1 MKVLILHP
9 DFQDPGGVAAHY
21 RKLSGKFAVP
31 VGHMVIGMRPEER
44 GLRNKAHRMIG
55 DLRRFRRKIRNENYT
70 LVHVNPSL
78 DPKSLIR
85 DGLFVLAAKAA
96 GTKAVVFFHGWNLH
110 YERQI
115 QTHWRWLFRR
125 VFGCADAFIVLSEAF
140 KSKLG
145 TWIGSIPIYCEFTT
159 LDDNDL
165 LGFDIAQVLEERF
178 EAKTWRILFISRL
191 LKEKGLYETIETAR
205 LLNDVPLELIVA
217 GDGPELEPARA
228 YVSRKGPD
236 NVRFVGYVRGEEKLK
251 LLRKSH
257 FLCFPSYSEGMPNT
271 VIEAMGFGLPV
282 ITRPVGGLAD
292 FFKNGVHGFSTVS
305 KDPQMY
311 AGFIR
316 TMLEDQDLY
325 RTIAMNNF
333 NFAQTQFKASRAV
346 RRMERIYASLFDGE
360 AESKAASAPSLL
372 SPPAKS

>member
-1 MKVLILHP
+1 
-9 DFQDPGGVAAHY
+9 
-21 RKLSGKFAVP
+21 
-31 VGHMVIGMRPEER
+31 
-44 GLRNKAHRMIG
+44 
-55 DLRRFRRKIRNENYT
+55 
-70 LVHVNPSL
+70 
-78 DPKSLIR
+78 
-85 DGLFVLAAKAA
+85 
-96 GTKAVVFFHGWNLH
+96 
-110 YERQI
+110 
-115 QTHWRWLFRR
+115 
-125 VFGCADAFIVLSEAF
+125 
-140 KSKLG
+140 
-145 TWIGSIPIYCEFTT
+145 
-159 LDDNDL
+159 
-165 LGFDIAQVLEERF
+165 
-178 EAKTWRILFISRL
+178 
-191 LKEKGLYETIETAR
+191 LYETIETAR